1 MRLIYGD
8 KTSFFEELW
17 EQDKSFSIHTRKL
30 QIMVTKMFKVY
41 LCLLL
46 YRDISCNLPSN
57 SIFPVPNVKST
68 FHGSK
73 SISYLG
79 PKTCGI
85 LTLEQKEC
93 LQKNIKKWQRKNCF
107 CRVHLKY
114 FRKVFLKKYF
124 RKLFL
129 TFMLFSTHFRLLPTS
144 YTPLKHRKHRLL
156 KYSVGMG
163 RDHFV

>member
-1 MRLIYGD
+1 MSSPIF
-8 KTSFFEELW
+8 TEL
-17 EQDKSFSIHTRKL
+17 FRR
-30 QIMVTKMFKVY
+30 
-41 LCLLL
+41 
-46 YRDISCNLPSN
+46 RDISCNLPSN

-114 FRKVFLKKYF
+114 FRKVFLKKILPKIVFDFYVIF
-124 RKLFL
+124 NAFQTTTNFL
-129 TFMLFSTHFRLLPTS
+129 YSMKTSKASSFEAFSGDGARSFRL
-144 YTPLKHRKHRLL
+144 K
-156 KYSVGMG
+156 
-163 RDHFV
+163 

>member
-144 YTPLKHRKHRLL
+144 YTPWKHRKHRLL

>member
-1 MRLIYGD
+1 MSSPIF
-8 KTSFFEELW
+8 TEL
-17 EQDKSFSIHTRKL
+17 FRR
-30 QIMVTKMFKVY
+30 
-41 LCLLL
+41 
-46 YRDISCNLPSN
+46 RDISCNLPSN

-93 LQKNIKKWQRKNCF
+93 LPKNIKKWQRKNCF

-144 YTPLKHRKHRLL
+144 YTPWKHRKHSLL